1 MFNHCKTNHFGTGS
15 MTGFMNAADEI
26 IGRPL
31 ALGLGGLAW
40 WGKWHEVPGR
50 EA

>member
-1 MFNHCKTNHFGTGS
+1 

-31 ALGLGGLAW
+31 ALGLGGQTAILC
-40 WGKWHEVPGR
+40 GDRTVI
-50 EA
+50 